1 MGEGKEE
8 KENRGKMRRK
18 GCVCAFLRGRYLVS
32 SNFFILGLD
41 PRFYIYKSSE
51 CYITSQVSAW
61 PLYYFL
67 NPMGQKYNL
76 NDRFLI
82 RNHADQKEIKIS
94 KGGKNGIIKP
104 AEYS

>member
-51 CYITSQVSAW
+51 CYIYESSECLAIALLPQSHGT
-61 PLYYFL
+61 
-67 NPMGQKYNL
+67 
-76 NDRFLI
+76 
-82 RNHADQKEIKIS
+82 KI
-94 KGGKNGIIKP
+94 
-104 AEYS
+104 